1 MATRTTKTNEENQRN
16 VNYPDTPYSAFTM
29 TPGQDRFTHLNPV
42 LSFGSIT
49 TSQLHGGFNT
59 QGKQLG
65 NCPRSLPAFLTHP
78 PGLRLRDSSPR
89 ELERSFQ
96 HQYYTQELAGIP
108 IQALPGQSNWESE
121 SRWVDQEDAHPRVQ
135 TDGEGR
141 ASEVIMYYP
150 REQRR
155 DTSGK
160 DNATHKEK
168 HLSESVQYNRLTIT
182 ESEFADSPL
191 AHSIPTN
198 APEFRNYTEGYR
210 EIMGQS
216 PPAQNSKEDYTEA
229 SQHLL
234 HTPVQRQQP
243 PVPDTPLCL
252 PMVQYLPSELP
263 NIRAEFQELAN
274 CARTF
279 LLSAGYKDIEGRTAV
294 GWAQFLRRVY
304 LLDKQMHPSLVIQ
317 FIKKPVNWRK
327 LEQMIQELETPDF

>member
-1 MATRTTKTNEENQRN
+1 
-16 VNYPDTPYSAFTM
+16 
-29 TPGQDRFTHLNPV
+29 
-42 LSFGSIT
+42 
-49 TSQLHGGFNT
+49 
-59 QGKQLG
+59 
-65 NCPRSLPAFLTHP
+65 
-78 PGLRLRDSSPR
+78 
-89 ELERSFQ
+89 
-96 HQYYTQELAGIP
+96 
-108 IQALPGQSNWESE
+108 
-121 SRWVDQEDAHPRVQ
+121 
-135 TDGEGR
+135 
-141 ASEVIMYYP
+141 MYYP

-155 DTSGK
+155 DTSGE
-160 DNATHKEK
+160 DNATHEEK
-168 HLSESVQYNRLTIT
+168 HLSESVQYNRLTIA

-191 AHSIPTN
+191 AHSTPTN

-216 PPAQNSKEDYTEA
+216 PPAQNSEEDYTEA

-234 HTPVQRQQP
+234 HTPVQRRQP
-243 PVPDTPLCL
+243 P
-252 PMVQYLPSELP
+252 YLPSELP

-304 LLDKQMHPSLVIQ
+304 LLDEQMHPSLVIQ